1 MFQKIKRSTLIIL
14 FFAVCDLFAFAS
26 FHLPKYYIDINCSK
40 ILHKKAFNI
49 CYSCRWKTPKLVV
62 YQVNGNL
69 IDKYNLSRKRL
80 RFRPDYQL
88 PTKCR
93 SYPKDYSRTGYDRGH
108 LAPNAIFDY
117 DRKVQKE
124 TFLMSN
130 IAPQKPK
137 LNRKLWAKI
146 ERFVRM
152 RARKYGKISV
162 ITGVCGSIGTLGK
175 KRHSVN
181 VPEWWYK
188 ILFLPNGKTISFL
201 VPNTNMGMSR
211 AKAREFLTALDDIEK
226 ECNIKIR
233 GN

>member
-1 MFQKIKRSTLIIL
+1 MKKIL
-14 FFAVCDLFAFAS
+14 FLIPVLLFAFQS
-26 FHLPKYYIDINCSK
+26 RYLPNHNIDVQCFK
-40 ILHKKAFNI
+40 ILHKKAFDI
-49 CYSCRWKTPKLVV
+49 CYSCKWKTPKLVV
-62 YQVNGNL
+62 YRVDGDL

-88 PTKCR
+88 PAKCR
-93 SYPKDYSRTGYDRGH
+93 SYPKDYSHTGYDRGH

-137 LNRKLWAKI
+137 LNRKIWAKI

-152 RARKYGKISV
+152 QARKYGKISV

-175 KRHSVN
+175 RKHDVN
-181 VPEWWYK
+181 IPKWWYK
-188 ILFLPNGKTISFL
+188 ILFLLNGKTISFL
-201 VPNTNMGMSR
+201 VPNTNVGMR
-211 AKAREFLTALDDIEK
+211 KAKVKEFLVDFRQITSSCKLR
-226 ECNIKIR
+226 IK
-233 GN
+233 